1 MMTIEQLKQRLR
13 RQREIR
19 GRLLTSPDG
28 AEWIRVTVTRRQLNH
43 YLDLVQCYGFISDL
57 G

>member
-1 MMTIEQLKQRLR
+1 MMTIAQVELRLR

-28 AEWIRVTVTRRQLNH
+28 AEWIRVSVTQTQLAYYRN
-43 YLDLVQCYGFISDL
+43 LVTCYGFIAD
-57 G
+57 

>member
-1 MMTIEQLKQRLR
+1 MITIEQVERRLR

-28 AEWIRVTVTRRQLNH
+28 AEWIRVSLTRTQLAYYLELVT
-43 YLDLVQCYGFISDL
+43 CYGFILD
-57 G
+57 